1 MTTKPFFV
9 KTKASALAIF
19 SSRLQYPAHSK
30 STLSTNINQ
39 QNTKGNIMKTKKFC
53 QAVKGMQV
61 DKWEIREFSNGK
73 RKLYAQFVPKKPQI
87 EVVVKK
93 A

>member
-1 MTTKPFFV
+1 
-9 KTKASALAIF
+9 
-19 SSRLQYPAHSK
+19 
-30 STLSTNINQ
+30 
-39 QNTKGNIMKTKKFC
+39 MKTKKFC
-53 QAVKGMQV
+53 QAVKGMHV